1 MPDFNSATV
10 SVGAV
15 TKKSDY
21 DRVMDNSI
29 IGGRGA
35 VGMPVKTFYSTA
47 TFLSTVRLDSFRS
60 RTSTAG
66 VGVGA
71 GKVGQSATASTTV
84 FVTKIIAIGN
94 WNMDTTPSSTV
105 TVGVNWTKWRTVQ
118 VLIYPDVPYQEAQF
132 RLWDLEVG
140 AGQTHN
146 FTGYWAHPSG
156 TNAVD
161 IVLRRVTGGAF
172 DNNNFTST
180 INRGHIH
187 LGYEE

>member
-1 MPDFNSATV
+1 MPTFNSATV

-35 VGMPVKTFYSTA
+35 SGMPVKTFYSTA
-47 TFLSTVRLDSFRS
+47 TFLSTVRLDSFIS

-94 WNMDTTPSSTV
+94 WNMNTTPSSTV
-105 TVGVNWTKWRTVQ
+105 TLGIPWQKWRTIQ
-118 VLIYPDVPYQEAQF
+118 VLIHPDVAYQAVYS
-132 RLWDLEVG
+132 LWDLEVG
-140 AGQTHN
+140 AGQPHN
-146 FTGYWAHPSG
+146 TTGYWAHASG
-156 TNAVD
+156 TVATD
-161 IVLRRVTGGAF
+161 IVLRRIATGVF

-180 INRGHIH
+180 SNRGYIL
-187 LGYEE
+187 LGYEK